1 MNLEYMVKSK
11 KLYDRGNEALSYRIE
26 IPRIEGLAAI
36 NEFYGSIA
44 ENCEKYCNDTLW
56 GYVCEARRVDKDAR
70 YSYRFVV
77 RATHCAD
84 GLLSVLLYAIFR
96 DRSETKARYV
106 CAHTW
111 DVTDQ
116 SLRPPRCLY
125 KRAQGRKVSKK
136 LKKHELEGLFL
147 CDGKITYIKN
157 SDVERILSEYREEY
171 AMKLQ

>member
-26 IPRIEGLAAI
+26 IPHAEGLESI
-36 NEFYGSIA
+36 NGFYGSIA

-116 SLRPPRCLY
+116 CLLPPRYLR
-125 KRAQGRKVSKK
+125 KRVKGKESSKK
-136 LKKHELEGLFL
+136 IKKHELEGLFL
-147 CDGKITYIKN
+147 CDGKIEDIR
-157 SDVERILSEYREEY
+157 SADIERILSKHRGEY